1 MQNTKNINWVD
12 TAELKAVKID
22 KNYGKRES
30 YTSLVLAG
38 VLAYFVMMII
48 TTYLVLT
55 YGEIAIE
62 MAKDLLYQGNFFEVA
77 SFALSGLSL
86 IVFGFL
92 LWFSIKGMNKTK
104 VGIIHQVNTK
114 DNYSINVAS
123 LVIGTI
129 FVGLLIGFT
138 ILRIIMSYFM

>member
-62 MAKDLLYQGNFFEVA
+62 MSKDLLYQGNFFEVA

>member
-22 KNYGKRES
+22 KNYGKKES

-48 TTYLVLT
+48 TTYLILT
-55 YGEIAIE
+55 YGEMAIE

-77 SFALSGLSL
+77 SFALSGVSL

>member
-22 KNYGKRES
+22 KNYGKKES

-38 VLAYFVMMII
+38 VVAYFVMMII

-77 SFALSGLSL
+77 SFALSGVSL

-114 DNYSINVAS
+114 DNFSLNIFSI
-123 LVIGTI
+123 VISSIGIVLLIALTI
-129 FVGLLIGFT
+129 F
-138 ILRIIMSYFM
+138 RIILFSKM

>member
-22 KNYGKRES
+22 KNYGKKES

-62 MAKDLLYQGNFFEVA
+62 MAKDLLYQGNFYEVA
-77 SFALSGLSL
+77 SFALSGVSL

>member
-22 KNYGKRES
+22 KNYGKKES

-77 SFALSGLSL
+77 SFALSGVSL

-104 VGIIHQVNTK
+104 LGIIHQLNTK
-114 DNYSINVAS
+114 YNYSINFSS
-123 LVIGTI
+123 LDIVTV
-129 FVGLLIGFT
+129 FV
-138 ILRIIMSYFM
+138 

>member
-22 KNYGKRES
+22 KNYGKKES

-55 YGEIAIE
+55 YGEMAIE

-86 IVFGFL
+86 IVFAFL